1 MGTTTKKQALLKI
14 IYKKLEQ
21 AYEDTLEDVIE
32 LLDIRSS
39 EDEEDIKAFEDAKNE
54 PTISW
59 EQYKRELDC
68 YLSSRNFN

>member
-1 MGTTTKKQALLKI
+1 METTTKKQALLKV
-14 IYKKLEQ
+14 IYEKLEQ

-39 EDEEDIKAFEDAKNE
+39 EDEEDIRAFEEAKNE

-59 EQYKRELDC
+59 EQYKTELE
-68 YLSSRNFN
+68 S